1 MRQRDTF
8 QAQGGRILGLT
19 RAKVQERGLPLLV
32 RDGQS
37 PSRRSIFFAA
47 VQPRD
52 ECRLGWSN
60 ILEMKQNE
68 VRSSP
73 LRNAAADDTS
83 NLPSDAFEV
92 PVRPSRHGCG
102 GRELR
107 VLPPV
112 LLSLSLLVGLSAQA
126 KPKFN
131 VSEVAGPCQQLMICD
146 LDGDGLKDLVLMD
159 DTNLSIFYQDPKRG
173 FTREPQQTWHLEPRP
188 CLIWTAKLGG
198 PAGSL
203 LVMTSDGVTELCFTN
218 RTGSPAIRQII
229 RQPTIV
235 PETMDATDGTN
246 AIYLPLSVETG
257 RDWPLLLVT
266 AADGIQVWSTLRSA
280 ATEDGQHRDEWRQAQ
295 VISHAIDASLQLS
308 VTNPGY
314 TRSLGFDLS
323 VGDVNGDGRDDLM
336 VRRSNGWTNT
346 YSLYL
351 QQTNGLFALEPALTY
366 ADKVEPF
373 SSLCW
378 ADLNRDGKV
387 DLIKSVWL
395 NESSF
400 LPGVPSG
407 KVLVSTYIAD
417 EHGRIPAEPQQVF
430 RKYDWTAA
438 VPVVDVDGDGFP
450 DLVLGYSH
458 FEDKEGVRKMITSKK
473 LDYDLRFYF
482 HRPGFGFPTETDC
495 QRDVVI
501 HLDRARAEMQEG
513 LHQLFVCYV
522 KVGGDFNGDG
532 KTDLLVRD
540 HSDAISVYFFV
551 SREKG
556 FSPEP
561 DLRFSCPE
569 PIDGWEVA
577 DLNNDGI
584 SDLIVKLA
592 KQKGYRI
599 FISQK

>member
-1 MRQRDTF
+1 M
-8 QAQGGRILGLT
+8 AC
-19 RAKVQERGLPLLV
+19 
-32 RDGQS
+32 S
-37 PSRRSIFFAA
+37 
-47 VQPRD
+47 
-52 ECRLGWSN
+52 
-60 ILEMKQNE
+60 
-68 VRSSP
+68 
-73 LRNAAADDTS
+73 
-83 NLPSDAFEV
+83 
-92 PVRPSRHGCG
+92 
-102 GRELR
+102 
-107 VLPPV
+107 
-112 LLSLSLLVGLSAQA
+112 SAQA

-131 VSEVAGPCQQLMICD
+131 ASEIVSPCQQLMICD
-146 LDGDGLKDLVLMD
+146 LDGDGLKDLILMD
-159 DTNLSIFYQDPKRG
+159 DTNLSIFYQDPKLG
-173 FTREPQQTWHLEPRP
+173 FTREPQQTYSLEPRP
-188 CLIWTAKLGG
+188 CLVWTAKLGG

-218 RTGSPAIRQII
+218 RTGPPAIRQII

-235 PETMDATDGTN
+235 PDAVEASEGTN

-257 RDWPLLLVT
+257 RDWPLLLVP
-266 AADGIQVWSTLRSA
+266 AADGIQVW
-280 ATEDGQHRDEWRQAQ
+280 QHREEWRQVQ
-295 VISHAIDASLQLS
+295 VIGQTINAGLRPS
-308 VTNPGY
+308 VANPGY
-314 TRSLGFDLS
+314 TMSLGFDLS

-351 QQTNGLFALEPALTY
+351 QQTNGLFALEPALIY

-373 SSLCW
+373 SWLCW

-395 NESSF
+395 NEPSF
-400 LPGVPSG
+400 IPAVPSG
-407 KVLVSTYIAD
+407 KVLVSTYMAD

-430 RKYDWTAA
+430 RKYDWTPA

-458 FEDKEGVRKMITSKK
+458 IEDKEGLRKMITSQK
-473 LDYDLRFYF
+473 LDYNLRFYF
-482 HRPGFGFPTETDC
+482 YRPGFGFPTEADC

-501 HLDRARAEMQEG
+501 HLDRDRAEMQEG

-540 HSDAISVYFFV
+540 HRDAISVYFFV

-569 PIDGWEVA
+569 PIDEWQVT
-577 DLNNDGI
+577 DLNHDGV

>member
-1 MRQRDTF
+1 
-8 QAQGGRILGLT
+8 
-19 RAKVQERGLPLLV
+19 
-32 RDGQS
+32 
-37 PSRRSIFFAA
+37 
-47 VQPRD
+47 
-52 ECRLGWSN
+52 
-60 ILEMKQNE
+60 MKQNKA
-68 VRSSP
+68 RSST
-73 LRNAAADDTS
+73 LRSAAADNTS
-83 NLPSDAFEV
+83 TLPSDAPGV
-92 PVRPSRHGCG
+92 PTYPSRHGYG

-107 VLPPV
+107 LLPPV
-112 LLSLSLLVGLSAQA
+112 LLSISLLACSLAQA

-131 VSEVAGPCQQLMICD
+131 ASEVAGPCQQLIICD
-146 LDGDGLKDLVLMD
+146 LDGDDLKDLVLMD

-173 FTREPQQTWHLEPRP
+173 FTREPQQTYRLEPRP
-188 CLIWTAKLGG
+188 CLVWTAKLGG

-203 LVMTSDGVTELCFTN
+203 LVMTSDGVTELSFTN
-218 RTGSPAIRQII
+218 RTGPPTIRQII
-229 RQPTIV
+229 RQATIV
-235 PETMDATDGTN
+235 PEAMDAAEGTN
-246 AIYLPLSVETG
+246 AMYLPLSVETG
-257 RDWPLLLVT
+257 RDWPLLLVP
-266 AADGIQVWSTLRSA
+266 AADGLQVW
-280 ATEDGQHRDEWRQAQ
+280 QYRDEWRQAQ
-295 VISHAIDASLQLS
+295 VIGQVMDASLQLS
-308 VTNPGY
+308 VTDPGY
-314 TRSLGFDLS
+314 ATSLGFDLS

-373 SSLCW
+373 SWLCW
-378 ADLNRDGKV
+378 TDLNRDGKV
-387 DLIKSVWL
+387 DLIKGIWL
-395 NESSF
+395 NEPSF
-400 LPGVPSG
+400 IPAVPSG

-430 RKYDWTAA
+430 RKNDWTPA
-438 VPVVDVDGDGFP
+438 VPAVDVDGDGFP

-458 FEDKEGVRKMITSKK
+458 IEDKEGFRKMITSKK
-473 LDYDLRFYF
+473 LDYNLRFYF
-482 HRPGFGFPTETDC
+482 YRPGIGFPKEADC

-501 HLDRARAEMQEG
+501 HLDRAEMQEDLPEYFG
-513 LHQLFVCYV
+513 RYV
-522 KVGGDFNGDG
+522 KLGGDFNGDG

-540 HSDAISVYFFV
+540 HSDAISVYSFV

-569 PIDGWEVA
+569 PIDEWQAA
-577 DLNNDGI
+577 DLNNDGV

>member
-1 MRQRDTF
+1 MRDDFSLVWSNAFEMSQNEARSSTLRGTAADNASTLPRDAPGVPTY
-8 QAQGGRILGLT
+8 
-19 RAKVQERGLPLLV
+19 
-32 RDGQS
+32 
-37 PSRRSIFFAA
+37 PSRR
-47 VQPRD
+47 
-52 ECRLGWSN
+52 GY
-60 ILEMKQNE
+60 
-68 VRSSP
+68 
-73 LRNAAADDTS
+73 
-83 NLPSDAFEV
+83 
-92 PVRPSRHGCG
+92 G
-102 GRELR
+102 GRDLR
-107 VLPPV
+107 LLPPI
-112 LLSLSLLVGLSAQA
+112 LLSIVLMAGLSAQA

-131 VSEVAGPCQQLMICD
+131 ASEIAGSGQQLMICD
-146 LDGDGLKDLVLMD
+146 LDGDGLKDLVLLD
-159 DTNLSIFYQDPKRG
+159 DTNLSIFYQDPKLG
-173 FTREPQQTWHLEPRP
+173 FTHGPQQTWHLDPRP
-188 CLIWTAKLGG
+188 CLVWTAKLGG
-198 PAGSL
+198 PVGSL

-218 RTGSPAIRQII
+218 RTGPPAIRQII

-235 PETMDATDGTN
+235 PEAMDAAEGTN
-246 AIYLPLSVETG
+246 AMYFPLSVETG
-257 RDWPLLLVT
+257 RDWPLLLVPT
-266 AADGIQVWSTLRSA
+266 ADGIQVW
-280 ATEDGQHRDEWRQAQ
+280 QYRDEWRQAQ
-295 VISHAIDASLQLS
+295 CITNSIEASLQPS
-308 VTNPGY
+308 VASPGY
-314 TRSLGFDLS
+314 ARSLGFDLS

-373 SSLCW
+373 SWLCW

-395 NESSF
+395 NEPSF
-400 LPGVPSG
+400 IPAVPSG

-430 RKYDWTAA
+430 RKYDWIPA

-458 FEDKEGVRKMITSKK
+458 IEDKEGLRKMITSQK
-473 LDYDLRFYF
+473 LDYNLRFYF
-482 HRPGFGFPTETDC
+482 YRPGIGFPTEADC

-501 HLDRARAEMQEG
+501 HLDRDRAEMQEG
-513 LHQLFVCYV
+513 LHQLFGCYV

-540 HSDAISVYFFV
+540 HSDDISVYFFV

-556 FSPEP
+556 FSPEL

-569 PIDGWEVA
+569 PVDEWQVA
-577 DLNNDGI
+577 DLNHDGV

-592 KQKGYRI
+592 KQKGFRI

>member
-1 MRQRDTF
+1 VSVSYPSDGAR
-8 QAQGGRILGLT
+8 
-19 RAKVQERGLPLLV
+19 LV
-32 RDGQS
+32 SNTGQS
-37 PSRRSIFFAA
+37 TSRSFTFFAA
-47 VQPRD
+47 VWSRD
-52 ECRLGWSN
+52 GFSLVWSN
-60 ILEMKQNE
+60 IFEMSQNE
-68 VRSSP
+68 ARSTT
-73 LRNAAADDTS
+73 LRSAAADDAAI
-83 NLPSDAFEV
+83 LPSDVLKMPA
-92 PVRPSRHGCG
+92 RPSRPGYG

-107 VLPPV
+107 LLSPV
-112 LLSLSLLVGLSAQA
+112 LLGVFLMACPSAQA

-131 VSEVAGPCQQLMICD
+131 VSEITSPCQQSMICD

-159 DTNLSIFYQDPKRG
+159 NTNLSIFYQDAKLG
-173 FTREPQQTWHLEPRP
+173 FPREPQQTWRLEPRP
-188 CLIWTAKLGG
+188 CLVWVARLGG

-218 RTGSPAIRQII
+218 RNSPPAIRQII
-229 RQPTIV
+229 RQRTIV
-235 PETMDATDGTN
+235 PEVMDATDSTN
-246 AIYLPLSVETG
+246 AIYLPLSVETD
-257 RDWPLLLVT
+257 RDWPLLLIP
-266 AADGIQVWSTLRSA
+266 AADGIQVW
-280 ATEDGQHRDEWRQAQ
+280 QHRDEWRQAQ
-295 VISHAIDASLQLS
+295 VISNSIEASMQLS

-314 TRSLGFDLS
+314 TTSLGFDLS

-373 SSLCW
+373 SWLCW
-378 ADLNRDGKV
+378 TDLNRDGKV
-387 DLIKSVWL
+387 DLIKGIWL
-395 NESSF
+395 NEPSF
-400 LPGVPSG
+400 IPAAPSG
-407 KVLVSTYIAD
+407 KVLVGSYIAD
-417 EHGRIPAEPQQVF
+417 EQGRIPAEPQQVF
-430 RKYDWTAA
+430 RKNDWLPA

-450 DLVLGYSH
+450 DLVLGYSD
-458 FEDKEGVRKMITSKK
+458 FEDKEGLRKMLTTKK
-473 LDYDLRFYF
+473 LDYNLRFYF
-482 HRPGFGFPTETDC
+482 YRPGIGFPKEADC

-501 HLDRARAEMQEG
+501 HLDRDRAEMQEG
-513 LHQLFVCYV
+513 LHQLFGRYV
-522 KVGGDFNGDG
+522 KPGGDFNGDG

-569 PIDGWEVA
+569 PIDEWQVA
-577 DLNNDGI
+577 DLNNDGV

-592 KQKGYRI
+592 KQKGCRI

>member
-1 MRQRDTF
+1 M
-8 QAQGGRILGLT
+8 AY
-19 RAKVQERGLPLLV
+19 
-32 RDGQS
+32 S
-37 PSRRSIFFAA
+37 
-47 VQPRD
+47 
-52 ECRLGWSN
+52 
-60 ILEMKQNE
+60 
-68 VRSSP
+68 
-73 LRNAAADDTS
+73 
-83 NLPSDAFEV
+83 
-92 PVRPSRHGCG
+92 
-102 GRELR
+102 
-107 VLPPV
+107 
-112 LLSLSLLVGLSAQA
+112 SAQA

-173 FTREPQQTWHLEPRP
+173 FTREPQQSYRLVPRP
-188 CLIWTAKLGG
+188 CVVWTAQLGK

-203 LVMTSDGVTELCFTN
+203 LVMTSDGVAELSFTN
-218 RTGSPAIRQII
+218 RTGPPAIRQII
-229 RQPTIV
+229 TQSTIV
-235 PETMDATDGTN
+235 PDAAEDTN
-246 AIYLPLSVETG
+246 AMYLPLSVETG
-257 RDWPLLLVT
+257 HDWPLLLVP
-266 AADGIQVWSTLRSA
+266 AADGLQVW
-280 ATEDGQHRDEWRQAQ
+280 QHRDEWRQAQ
-295 VISHAIDASLQLS
+295 VISNSIEARLQLS
-308 VTNPGY
+308 VTSPGY

-373 SSLCW
+373 SWLCW

-387 DLIKSVWL
+387 DLVKGIWL
-395 NESSF
+395 NEASF

-430 RKYDWTAA
+430 RKNDWTAA

-458 FEDKEGVRKMITSKK
+458 IEDKEGLRKMITSKK
-473 LDYDLRFYF
+473 LDYNLWFYF
-482 HRPGFGFPTETDC
+482 YRPGFGFPTEADC

-501 HLDRARAEMQEG
+501 HLDLDQAEMQEG
-513 LHQLFVCYV
+513 LHQYFRRYV
-522 KVGGDFNGDG
+522 KLGGDFNGDG

-540 HSDAISVYFFV
+540 HSDDISVYFFV

-569 PIDGWEVA
+569 PIDEWQVA
-577 DLNNDGI
+577 DLNNDGV

-592 KQKGYRI
+592 KQKGCRI

>member
-1 MRQRDTF
+1 M
-8 QAQGGRILGLT
+8 
-19 RAKVQERGLPLLV
+19 
-32 RDGQS
+32 S
-37 PSRRSIFFAA
+37 
-47 VQPRD
+47 
-52 ECRLGWSN
+52 
-60 ILEMKQNE
+60 QNE
-68 VRSSP
+68 VRSST
-73 LRNAAADDTS
+73 LRSAAADNAAT
-83 NLPSDAFEV
+83 LPSDAPGV
-92 PVRPSRHGCG
+92 PANPSRHGYG

-107 VLPPV
+107 LLPPV
-112 LLSLSLLVGLSAQA
+112 LLSIFLLACSSAQA

-131 VSEVAGPCQQLMICD
+131 VSEIAGPYQQLMICD

-159 DTNLSIFYQDPKRG
+159 DTNLSIFYQDTKLG
-173 FTREPQQTWHLEPRP
+173 FTREPQQTWRLEPRP
-188 CLIWTAKLGG
+188 CLVWAAKLGG

-218 RTGSPAIRQII
+218 RTGPPAIRQII

-235 PETMDATDGTN
+235 PEAMDAAEGTN

-257 RDWPLLLVT
+257 LRRAAVTVEKDLEQATATQAGRDWPLLLVP
-266 AADGIQVWSTLRSA
+266 AADGIQVW
-280 ATEDGQHRDEWRQAQ
+280 QHRGEWRQAQ
-295 VISHAIDASLQLS
+295 CLSNSIEASLQLS

-323 VGDVNGDGRDDLM
+323 VGDVNGDGRDALM
-336 VRRSNGWTNT
+336 VRRSNGWTNS

-351 QQTNGLFALEPALTY
+351 QQSNGLFAVEPALIY

-373 SSLCW
+373 SWLCW
-378 ADLNRDGKV
+378 VDLNRDDKM
-387 DLIKSVWL
+387 DLIKGIWL
-395 NESSF
+395 NEASF

-417 EHGRIPAEPQQVF
+417 EHGKIPAEPQQVF
-430 RKYDWTAA
+430 RKNDWTAA

-450 DLVLGYSH
+450 DLVLGYSQI
-458 FEDKEGVRKMITSKK
+458 EDKEGFRKMITSKK
-473 LDYDLRFYF
+473 LDYNLRFYF
-482 HRPGFGFPTETDC
+482 YRPGIGFPTEADC

-501 HLDRARAEMQEG
+501 HLDRAEMQEDLPEYFG
-513 LHQLFVCYV
+513 RYV
-522 KVGGDFNGDG
+522 KLGGDFNGDG

-540 HSDAISVYFFV
+540 HSDAISVYSFV

-556 FSPEP
+556 FSPKP
-561 DLRFSCPE
+561 DLRFSCLE
-569 PIDGWEVA
+569 PIDEWQVA
-577 DLNNDGI
+577 DLNNDGV

>member
-1 MRQRDTF
+1 MFASERPRLVSDT
-8 QAQGGRILGLT
+8 
-19 RAKVQERGLPLLV
+19 
-32 RDGQS
+32 GQS
-37 PSRRSIFFAA
+37 PSRSSTFFAA
-47 VQPRD
+47 VQSRD
-52 ECRLGWSN
+52 ERRLVWSN
-60 ILEMKQNE
+60 ILEMKQNK
-68 VRSSP
+68 VRSST
-73 LRNAAADDTS
+73 LRSAAADDAST
-83 NLPSDAFEV
+83 LPSDAPGV
-92 PVRPSRHGCG
+92 PTHPSRRGCG

-107 VLPPV
+107 LLPPV
-112 LLSLSLLVGLSAQA
+112 LLSVFLMACSSAQA

-131 VSEVAGPCQQLMICD
+131 TSEIAGPGQQLMICD

-173 FTREPQQTWHLEPRP
+173 FTREPQQTWHLDPRP
-188 CLIWTAKLGG
+188 CLVWTAKLGG

-218 RTGSPAIRQII
+218 RTSPPAIRQII

-235 PETMDATDGTN
+235 PDTAEASEGTN
-246 AIYLPLSVETG
+246 AMYFPLSVETG
-257 RDWPLLLVT
+257 LRRAAAAVGGDLARATATQADRDWPLLLVP
-266 AADGIQVWSTLRSA
+266 AADGIQVW
-280 ATEDGQHRDEWRQAQ
+280 QHRDEWRQAQ
-295 VISHAIDASLQLS
+295 CITNSIEASLQLS

-314 TRSLGFDLS
+314 ATSLGFDLS

-373 SSLCW
+373 SWLCW
-378 ADLNRDGKV
+378 TDLNRDGKV

-395 NESSF
+395 NEPSF
-400 LPGVPSG
+400 IPAVPSG

-417 EHGRIPAEPQQVF
+417 EHGRIPDEPQQVF
-430 RKYDWTAA
+430 RKNDWTPAL
-438 VPVVDVDGDGFP
+438 PVVDLDGDGFP
-450 DLVLGYSH
+450 DLVLGYSNV
-458 FEDKEGVRKMITSKK
+458 DTREGVRKEITAKQ
-473 LDYDLRFYF
+473 LDYNLRFYF
-482 HRPGFGFPTETDC
+482 YRPGTGFPKEADC

-501 HLDRARAEMQEG
+501 HLDQPELLVSWGRSQYFERYV
-513 LHQLFVCYV
+513 QL
-522 KVGGDFNGDG
+522 GGDFHGDG

-540 HSDAISVYFFV
+540 QSDAISVYFFV

-569 PIDGWEVA
+569 PIDEWQVA
-577 DLNNDGI
+577 DLNHDGV

-592 KQKGYRI
+592 NQKGYRI